1 MNPTAM
7 KSITIHKIVIFS
19 HVLAL
24 LGCTSPADQKTS
36 DTSANPD
43 KPSGESLFDG
53 KTFQG
58 WEGDT
63 VNFFRIE
70 EGAIV
75 GGNLEKDIPHN
86 AFLCVQQMYDNF
98 VLTLQFKLLG
108 ENTNA
113 GIQFRSVRIPDHFEM
128 IGYQADLGQQ
138 YWGCLYD
145 ESRRKKV
152 LTGPDST
159 TIAKALKRNDW
170 NTYEIRAE
178 DKQIQLFIN
187 GTQTV
192 DYTEP
197 LDTIPQTGLIGL
209 QIHGGGPGEVWY
221 KDIEITELP

>member
-1 MNPTAM
+1 MYTHDM
-7 KSITIHKIVIFS
+7 KSMAIHKIVIFIQFL
-19 HVLAL
+19 VL
-24 LGCTSPADQKTS
+24 LGCTNPGDQQS
-36 DTSANPD
+36 ADTSANHD
-43 KPSGESLFDG
+43 ESSGESLFDG

-86 AFLCVQQMYDNF
+86 AFLCTNRTYDNF

-108 ENTNA
+108 QHTNA
-113 GIQFRSVRIPDHFEM
+113 GVQFRSVRIPNHHEM
-128 IGYQADLGQQ
+128 IGYQADLGEG

-145 ESRRKKV
+145 ESRRREV
-152 LTGPDST
+152 LTGPDSA
-159 TIAKALKRNDW
+159 TIAQALKPDDW

-197 LDTIPQTGLIGL
+197 LDSIPQTGLIGL
-209 QIHGGGPGEVWY
+209 QIHSGGPGEVWY
-221 KDIEITELP
+221 KDITISELP